1 MSEDGPSKR
10 VRTAASRRHLIA
22 WLATGGV
29 VAAGLIY
36 IIVTMV
42 IKPNGHFAKGPAG
55 EAVSTGPATVSE
67 AAPGSMHVIP
77 AMSARGVGQLVP
89 EIAFTGPDGKP
100 VTIASLKGKV
110 VLLNFWAT
118 WCSPCRAEMPHL
130 AELQKSYAGKDFMV
144 LALSIDSPK
153 ATEKAQAFIAQNA
166 PLSFYQ
172 DKEYLLPPAITPP
185 IVGFPTSLFIDK
197 TGRIRGVVNSD
208 AEWTGAKA
216 RAAIDQLLAE

>member
-110 VLLNFWAT
+110 VLLNFWTAN
-118 WCSPCRAEMPHL
+118 CAECRSSFPVLEKLIARRSPD
-130 AELQKSYAGKDFMV
+130 ELV
-144 LALSIDSPK
+144 V
-153 ATEKAQAFIAQNA
+153 IA
-166 PLSFYQ
+166 
-172 DKEYLLPPAITPP
+172 
-185 IVGFPTSLFIDK
+185 
-197 TGRIRGVVNSD
+197 VNLDHSR
-208 AEWTGAKA
+208 A
-216 RAAIDQLLAE
+216 RADAALKQFGGHVSVFYDPAGAVAERYHLSQASGALLIDRSGRVRDIRQGGLASAANAFDARITELLAAE